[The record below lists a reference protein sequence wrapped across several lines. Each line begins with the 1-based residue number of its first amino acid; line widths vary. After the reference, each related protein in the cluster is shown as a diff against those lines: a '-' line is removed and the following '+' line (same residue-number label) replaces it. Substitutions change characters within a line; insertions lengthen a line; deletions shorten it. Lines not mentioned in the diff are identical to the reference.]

1 MKTSK
6 NCSIFEYALALP
18 DELLRYIIAPVAE
31 ASAGDDSEIAYSDT
45 VGVVSKSFLSC
56 TERISNRSV
65 CKSFRDTVQD
75 VQNDPH
81 LWWIGQLK
89 GPAARHSACMGFD
102 KLGCVTSRGLLDPAK
117 SIRLA
122 DKGARKALFA
132 RETEL
137 PSRLSNH
144 LCAFTGSERPAVLVA
159 FGFIPLDFFRR
170 LPSPIHASL
179 FLSDNALT
187 ALERMVPA
195 QRFDE
200 SRFASFVVDE
210 TTPQH
215 SLNRALW
222 ACFDEGLL
230 EDEKDKKD
238 AKSPQPL
245 NSHEEGS
252 GASSESSSSSGISS
266 SSTSSSSTPSST
278 SSLLSMCTTAESGDG
293 GGSGSGNAPPQLIAT
308 RQTNAAYP
316 PLALSAAVPAAAAAG
331 PRPIPVSTQGKDPNM
346 VRLVRAR
353 EAARRPDVNKLKRPP
368 PASARLSVSPNS
380 NSTSWRGGASQTQT
394 IFLGAAPAAGGGAH
408 QLRVRTTRLFRQCEE
423 DDEDDFMLDNFPG
436 IVDDFALSPHP
447 PSLLMPRSSSS
458 SPPEQEINPSRKL
471 SRMAS
476 AVGIGRGAR
485 VLIDV
490 GRGSWR
496 RGLVTAVL
504 SEGLVVSECWRGGKS
519 DLVPAE
525 EVAHRLRFDLTRS
538 AANQQRRR
546 LHHRRRHGYHVAW
559 GVDDGSGGGGRGP
572 RRCEEPGCDKGARG
586 STSRCSAHG
595 GGKRCEEPGCD
606 TSARGS
612 TGRCKAHGGGKRCEE
627 PGCGKCAR
635 GSTGRCAS
643 HDESGKRGDTAAPAA
658 FTSAAAAAEGSDGS
672 FDIADIADTAAA
684 ATVMTTI
691 APSSSSSSS
700 TSSSST
706 SSSSSTVVRC
716 HPHLLGLGGGG
727 GWFSEENQ
735 ANVQVAAA
743 AAAVWPELRQRSSSL
758 CEEAGQSS
766 HPFSQSLVL
775 PPMDDCD
782 ECREHELDHVWREF
796 DPFFKPRRQGNMQPP
811 SFTRPPSSQGAAE
824 ETEEVEVVAAGVE
837 MEGGNEEVAAIADAL
852 GTSRE
857 AAGPLVN
864 LSEDETGPAL
874 LGPSAASD
882 EAASKSADDDNF
894 NFSEAAKRLWNGE

>member
-1 MKTSK
+1 M
-6 NCSIFEYALALP
+6 
-18 DELLRYIIAPVAE
+18 
-31 ASAGDDSEIAYSDT
+31 
-45 VGVVSKSFLSC
+45 SC
-56 TERISNRSV
+56 V
-65 CKSFRDTVQD
+65 M
-75 VQNDPH
+75 
-81 LWWIGQLK
+81 
-89 GPAARHSACMGFD
+89 GPQ
-102 KLGCVTSRGLLDPAK
+102 K
-117 SIRLA
+117 
-122 DKGARKALFA
+122 RK
-132 RETEL
+132 
-137 PSRLSNH
+137 
-144 LCAFTGSERPAVLVA
+144 
-159 FGFIPLDFFRR
+159 
-170 LPSPIHASL
+170 
-179 FLSDNALT
+179 
-187 ALERMVPA
+187 
-195 QRFDE
+195 
-200 SRFASFVVDE
+200 
-210 TTPQH
+210 
-215 SLNRALW
+215 
-222 ACFDEGLL
+222 
-230 EDEKDKKD
+230 
-238 AKSPQPL
+238 
-245 NSHEEGS
+245 
-252 GASSESSSSSGISS
+252 
-266 SSTSSSSTPSST
+266 
-278 SSLLSMCTTAESGDG
+278 
-293 GGSGSGNAPPQLIAT
+293 
-308 RQTNAAYP
+308 
-316 PLALSAAVPAAAAAG
+316 
-331 PRPIPVSTQGKDPNM
+331 
-346 VRLVRAR
+346 
-353 EAARRPDVNKLKRPP
+353 
-368 PASARLSVSPNS
+368 
-380 NSTSWRGGASQTQT
+380 
-394 IFLGAAPAAGGGAH
+394 
-408 QLRVRTTRLFRQCEE
+408 
-423 DDEDDFMLDNFPG
+423 
-436 IVDDFALSPHP
+436 
-447 PSLLMPRSSSS
+447 
-458 SPPEQEINPSRKL
+458 
-471 SRMAS
+471 
-476 AVGIGRGAR
+476 
-485 VLIDV
+485 
-490 GRGSWR
+490 
-496 RGLVTAVL
+496 
-504 SEGLVVSECWRGGKS
+504 
-519 DLVPAE
+519 
-525 EVAHRLRFDLTRS
+525 
-538 AANQQRRR
+538 
-546 LHHRRRHGYHVAW
+546 
-559 GVDDGSGGGGRGP
+559 
-572 RRCEEPGCDKGARG
+572 RCEELNCLMGAAG
-586 STSRCSAHG
+586 STSRCKGHG

-606 TSARGS
+606 KSAQGS
-612 TGRCKAHGGGKRCEE
+612 AGRCTAHGGGKRCEE